1 MNKLKTNKHLWQ
13 QRNVNFQIAKSVF
26 CSLQRVFSI
35 SNGRG
40 NRLRITNLNK
50 FHDNKKHY
58 KHG

>member
-1 MNKLKTNKHLWQ
+1 MATTKRKFSN
-13 QRNVNFQIAKSVF
+13 RESVF